1 MVNLLLK
8 DIAEKENLSIQCTAS
23 LRDLIKLMNTNQ
35 KGVVIILE
43 NNQPIG
49 ILTERDVVRILH
61 EGIDLDERSD
71 KYSKKAL
78 VSTKGDRTVS
88 YALNL
93 TIDNKIR
100 RVVVTDINNNF
111 IGLVTQQDLL
121 KYLEEDFYRLT
132 IKVKHIIK
140 ESKKLISVSPVD
152 SLATVLKVMIDNNIS
167 AVAVLQDNIAV
178 GILTEKDIL
187 QLASDNVPVQN
198 KIEEYM
204 STPIDT
210 AYPDTPLVEI
220 VEVMNFKNIRRVL
233 IVDNNNTPINI
244 ITIRDVVKNLEGDY
258 SKFLESKLRSAK
270 QILNLFPETMIEVV
284 DTGKE
289 QLVVWANDKA
299 IDMFGKNIID
309 KPIVNLLPKKN
320 WENIYKTLNTL
331 NKIENI
337 KLKKGDRIY
346 ELSGF
351 FLKTDGGGAEKGRF
365 QLIMRDITEE
375 IRMSTVDTL
384 TNIYNKRFINEFLVK
399 EIERSKRLNNRF
411 SIVICDMDNF
421 KAINDTMGH
430 LSGDMVLKSFSE
442 LIVTII
448 RNQDV
453 VGRYG
458 GDEFMIILPEADR
471 ATAANIINRLRCSI
485 ESLEVPVL
493 KDKKVKTTAS
503 FGIATFPEDGTSSDD
518 LLIASDERLYKAKS
532 LGKNTI
538 ATY

>member
-8 DIAEKENLSIQCTAS
+8 DIAEKENLSIHGNAS
-23 LRDLIKLMNTNQ
+23 LRDLIKIMNTNQ

-43 NNQPIG
+43 NDKPTG
-49 ILTERDVVRILH
+49 ILTERDVVNILH
-61 EGIDLDERSD
+61 KGIDLDERAD
-71 KYSKKAL
+71 KHAKKTV
-78 VSTKGDRTVS
+78 VSTQGDRTVG

-121 KYLEEDFYRLT
+121 KYVEEDFYRLT
-132 IKVKHIIK
+132 IKVKHIMK
-140 ESKKLISVSPVD
+140 ESRTLISASPVD
-152 SLATVLKVMIDNNIS
+152 SLSTVLKLMVENNIS
-167 AVAVLQDNIAV
+167 AVAILRDSQAV
-178 GILTEKDIL
+178 GIITEKDIL
-187 QLASDNVPVQN
+187 QLASENIPVN
-198 KIEEYM
+198 SKVGEYM

-210 AYPDTPLVEI
+210 AYPDAPLVEI
-220 VEVMNFKNIRRVL
+220 VEVMNFKKIRRVL
-233 IVDNNNTPINI
+233 IVDHDNMPMNI
-244 ITIRDVVKNLEGDY
+244 ITIRDVIKNLEGDY
-258 SKFLESKLRSAK
+258 SKFLERKLSNAK
-270 QILNLFPETMIEVV
+270 EILNLLPEMMVEVV

-289 QLVVWANDKA
+289 QLIVWANNKV
-299 IDMFGKNIID
+299 INIFGHNIID
-309 KPIVNLLPKKN
+309 KPVVNFLPKKN
-320 WENIYKTLNTL
+320 WENIYNNLKTL

-351 FLKTDGGGAEKGRF
+351 FMKTDGGGAEKGRF

-375 IRMSTVDTL
+375 IRMSTVDAL
-384 TNIYNKRFINEFLVK
+384 TNIYNKRFINEFLIK

-411 SIVICDMDNF
+411 SIVICDMDDF
-421 KAINDTMGH
+421 KKINDTLGH

-442 LIVTII
+442 LIVQTL
-448 RNQDV
+448 RTQDV

-458 GDEFMIILPEADR
+458 GDEFMVILPD
-471 ATAANIINRLRCSI
+471 TDGPAASNIINRLRERI
-485 ESLEVPVL
+485 ANMEVQVL
-493 KDKKVKTTAS
+493 KNRKAKITAS

-532 LGKNTI
+532 LGKNSI
-538 ATY
+538 ANY

>member
-8 DIAEKENLSIQCTAS
+8 DIAEKENLFIQCNAS

-43 NNQPIG
+43 NNQPVG

-71 KYSKKAL
+71 KHSRKTL
-78 VSTKGDRTVS
+78 VSTQGDRTVG
-88 YALNL
+88 YALNM

-100 RVVVTDINNNF
+100 RVVVTDINKNF

-121 KYLEEDFYRLT
+121 KYIEEDFYRLT

-140 ESKKLISVSPVD
+140 ESRKLISVSPVD
-152 SLATVLKVMIDNNIS
+152 SLSTVLKVMIDNNIS
-167 AVAVLQDNIAV
+167 SVAVLQDNLAV
-178 GILTEKDIL
+178 GIVTEKDIL
-187 QLASDNVPVQN
+187 QLAADNVPVQH

-220 VEVMNFKNIRRVL
+220 VEVLNYKNIRRVL
-233 IVDNNNTPINI
+233 IVDNNNLPIDI

-270 QILNLFPETMIEVV
+270 QILNLLPEMMIEVV
-284 DTGKE
+284 DMGKE
-289 QLVVWANDKA
+289 QLVVWANNKA
-299 IDMFGKNIID
+299 INMFGKNIID
-309 KPIVNLLPKKN
+309 KPVVNFLPKKS
-320 WENIYKTLNTL
+320 WENIYNTL
-331 NKIENI
+331 MIQNKIENI
-337 KLKKGDRIY
+337 KLKKGGRIY

-351 FLKTDGGGAEKGRF
+351 FLKTDGGGTEKGRS

-375 IRMSTVDTL
+375 IRMSTVDSL
-384 TNIYNKRFINEFLVK
+384 TNIYNRRFINEFLIK
-399 EIERSKRLNNRF
+399 EIERSKRLNTRF
-411 SIVICDMDNF
+411 SIVICDMDDF
-421 KAINDTMGH
+421 KKINDTLGH
-430 LSGDMVLKSFSE
+430 VSGDMVLKSFSE
-442 LIVTII
+442 LIVKTV
-448 RNQDV
+448 RTQDV

-458 GDEFMIILPEADR
+458 GDEFMVILPETDGP
-471 ATAANIINRLRCSI
+471 TALNIIDRLRSNI
-485 ESLEVPVL
+485 EKMEVSVL
-493 KDKKVKTTAS
+493 KNRKAKITAS
-503 FGIATFPEDGTSSDD
+503 FGIATFPEDGISPDD

-532 LGKNTI
+532 LGKNII
-538 ATY
+538 ANH

>member
-8 DIAEKENLSIQCTAS
+8 DIAEKENLSIECTAS
-23 LRDLIKLMNTNQ
+23 LRDLIKLMNINQ

-43 NNQPIG
+43 DNQPTG
-49 ILTERDVVRILH
+49 ILTERDVVRLLH

-71 KYSKKAL
+71 RHSKKAI
-78 VSTKGDRTVS
+78 VSTQGDRTVG

-111 IGLVTQQDLL
+111 LGLVTQQDLL
-121 KYLEEDFYRLT
+121 KYVEEDFYRLT

-140 ESKKLISVSPVD
+140 QSRKLINVSPVD
-152 SLATVLKVMIDNNIS
+152 SLATVLKVMVENNIS
-167 AVAVLQDNIAV
+167 SVAVLQDNLAV
-178 GILTEKDIL
+178 GIITEKDVL
-187 QLASDNVPVQN
+187 HLASENVPIQN
-198 KIEEYM
+198 KVEKYM
-204 STPIDT
+204 SSPIDT
-210 AYPDTPLVEI
+210 AYQDTPLVEI
-220 VEVMNFKNIRRVL
+220 VEVMNFKKIRRVL
-233 IVDNNNTPINI
+233 IVDDNDLPIDI

-270 QILNLFPETMIEVV
+270 QILNLLPEMMIEVV

-289 QLVVWANDKA
+289 QLVVWANNKA
-299 IDMFGKNIID
+299 INMFGKNIID
-309 KPIVNLLPKKN
+309 KPIINFLPNKS
-320 WENIYKTLNTL
+320 WENINNSLMTLH
-331 NKIENI
+331 KVENI

-351 FLKTDGGGAEKGRF
+351 FLKTDGGGIEKGRY

-375 IRMSTVDTL
+375 IRMSTVDSL
-384 TNIYNKRFINEFLVK
+384 TNIYNKRFISEFLIK

-411 SIVICDMDNF
+411 SIVICDMDDF
-421 KAINDTMGH
+421 KRINDTLGH
-430 LSGDMVLKSFSE
+430 MSGDMVLKSFSE
-442 LIVTII
+442 LIVNTV
-448 RNQDV
+448 RTQDV

-458 GDEFMIILPEADR
+458 GDEFMVILPETNGP
-471 ATAANIINRLRCSI
+471 TALNIIDRLRDNI
-485 ESLEVPVL
+485 EKMEVPVL
-493 KDKKVKTTAS
+493 KNKKAKITAS
-503 FGIATFPEDGTSSDD
+503 FGIATFPEDGISPDD

-538 ATY
+538 ANR

>member
-8 DIAEKENLSIQCTAS
+8 DIAEKENLSVQDNAS
-23 LRDLIKLMNTNQ
+23 LKELIILMNSNH

-49 ILTERDVVRILH
+49 ILTERDIVRILH
-61 EGIDLDERSD
+61 EGIDLNERAD
-71 KYSKKAL
+71 KHARKAL
-78 VSTKGDRTVS
+78 VSTQEDRTVG

-93 TIDNKIR
+93 MIDNKIR
-100 RVVVTDINNNF
+100 RIVVTDINNNF

-140 ESKKLISVSPVD
+140 ESRNLINASPVD
-152 SLATVLKVMIDNNIS
+152 SLATILKLMIDNNIS
-167 AVAVLQDNIAV
+167 AVAILQDNVAT
-178 GILTEKDIL
+178 GIITEKDIL
-187 QLASDNVPVQN
+187 QLAADNVPVET
-198 KIEEYM
+198 KVGEYM
-204 STPIDT
+204 SAPIDT

-220 VEVMNFKNIRRVL
+220 VEVMNYKKIRRVL
-233 IVDNNNTPINI
+233 IVDNNNNPIDI

-258 SKFLESKLRSAK
+258 SKFLESKLRNAK
-270 QILNLFPETMIEVV
+270 EILNLLPEIMIEVA

-289 QLVVWANDKA
+289 QLIVWANSKT
-299 IDMFGKNIID
+299 INTFGRSLID
-309 KPIVNLLPKKN
+309 KPVTNFLPKKN
-320 WENIYKTLNTL
+320 WEYIYNTLKTL

-384 TNIYNKRFINEFLVK
+384 TNIYNKRFINEFLIK
-399 EIERSKRLNNRF
+399 EIERSKRLDHPF
-411 SIVICDMDNF
+411 SIVICDMDDF
-421 KAINDTMGH
+421 KKINDTMGH
-430 LSGDMVLKSFSE
+430 VSGDMVLKSFSE
-442 LIVTII
+442 LIVTTL

-458 GDEFMIILPEADR
+458 GDEFMIILPETNGS
-471 ATAANIINRLRCSI
+471 TASTIIDRLRQNI
-485 ESLEVPVL
+485 EKMEVSVL
-493 KDKKVKTTAS
+493 KNKKAKITAS

-518 LLIASDERLYKAKS
+518 LLIASDERLYKSKR
-532 LGKNTI
+532 LGKNI
-538 ATY
+538 ISA

>member
-1 MVNLLLK
+1 MVNLLLR
-8 DIAEKENLSIQCTAS
+8 DIAEKENLSIQGDAS
-23 LRDLIKLMNTNQ
+23 LKNLIILMNANQ
-35 KGVVIILE
+35 KGVVIILK

-61 EGIDLDERSD
+61 EGIDLNERAD
-71 KYSKKAL
+71 KYARKTI
-78 VSTKGDRTVS
+78 VSTQEDRTVG

-93 TIDNKIR
+93 MIDNKIR

-121 KYLEEDFYRLT
+121 RYLEEDFYRLT
-132 IKVKHIIK
+132 IKVKHIMHDAR
-140 ESKKLISVSPVD
+140 KLINVSPVD
-152 SLATVLKVMIDNNIS
+152 SLATVLKVMIENNIS
-167 AVAVLQDNIAV
+167 AVAILQDNLAV
-178 GILTEKDIL
+178 GIITEKDIL
-187 QLASDNVPVQN
+187 QLATDNIPIQN
-198 KIEEYM
+198 KVGEYM
-204 STPIDT
+204 SAPIDT

-220 VEVMNFKNIRRVL
+220 VEVMNFKKIRRVI
-233 IVDNNNTPINI
+233 IVDNNDIPVSI

-270 QILNLFPETMIEVV
+270 QILNLMPEMMIEVV

-289 QLVVWANDKA
+289 QLVVWANNKT
-299 IDMFGKNIID
+299 INMFGENIID
-309 KPIVNLLPKKN
+309 KPVANFLPKKS
-320 WENIYKTLNTL
+320 WENIHNTLKTL

-337 KLKKGDRIY
+337 KLKKGDRVY

-351 FLKTDGGGAEKGRF
+351 FLRTDGGGAEKGRF

-384 TNIYNKRFINEFLVK
+384 TNIYNKRFIHEFLIK

-411 SIVICDMDNF
+411 SIVICDLDDF
-421 KAINDTMGH
+421 KKINDTMGH
-430 LSGDMVLKSFSE
+430 LSGDIVLKSFSE
-442 LIVTII
+442 LILNTI

-458 GDEFMIILPEADR
+458 GDEFMLILPETDR
-471 ATAANIINRLRCSI
+471 AIALNIIDRLRNNIEKMEVCVMKNRKASI
-485 ESLEVPVL
+485 
-493 KDKKVKTTAS
+493 TAS
-503 FGIATFPEDGTSSDD
+503 FGIATFPEDGISSDD

-532 LGKNTI
+532 LGKNTVSNH
-538 ATY
+538 